1 MFKSNIYSIQNWF
14 PVQELFCDGIIKL
27 KNNNLIKIIKI
38 NPINYELKSEFEK
51 QAILNSYKTFLKNCN
66 FDIQIIIQS
75 DKEDISKNIEIIKN
89 REKIEKGLNNNFIVN
104 ISKKYINYIKNQNK
118 EKLSSSKKFYI
129 LIKSKNS
136 QDNSELKEKYLKIK
150 EALSRCGN
158 SVCEIKTKEEL
169 ESIFKKY
176 LK

>member
-1 MFKSNIYSIQNWF
+1 MFKSNIYSIQNWL
-14 PVQELFCDGIIKL
+14 PVQEFFCDGIIKL
-27 KNNNLIKIIKI
+27 KNNNLIKMIKI

-89 REKIEKGLNNNFIVN
+89 REKTEKGLNNNFIVN
-104 ISKKYINYIKNQNK
+104 ISEKYINYIKNQNK
-118 EKLSSSKKFYI
+118 EKLSSSKNFYI

-136 QDNSELKEKYLKIK
+136 QDNNELKEKYLKIK
-150 EALSRCGN
+150 EALLRCGN
-158 SVCEIKTKEEL
+158 AVYEIKTKQEL
-169 ESIFKKY
+169 ENIFKKY
-176 LK
+176 FK

>member
-129 LIKSKNS
+129 LIKSNNS
-136 QDNSELKEKYLKIK
+136 QDNSELNEK
-150 EALSRCGN
+150 
-158 SVCEIKTKEEL
+158 
-169 ESIFKKY
+169 
-176 LK
+176 